1 MKLWRIPMTT
11 TEAARA
17 HRATQRDDVQG
28 IGPEGYAEFNTMS
41 RRRIAGWS
49 VEPSQSPRQLEAAM
63 ADTSNTSRKPTTPP
77 TDDDDASS
85 KRPASTQ
92 PANQPGS
99 KRARMFTRF
108 GGDRAGSGVD
118 DTDPPSSQHSQQL
131 GGMITDDITTSSAT
145 TTPPAENVDATS
157 KRPASAQPTDQ
168 PGSKRAKLSTPSP
181 RHGRCADIASKRHAL
196 TQPAEQS
203 DRKRVRVFIP
213 ADGTGGYGGFDEAPV
228 PPTRYVNAAAKIEA
242 LAQLVGQ
249 PDVNVDRVFV
259 PLDWRGG
266 VTGFVETLTP
276 FFPEVAPDLRAS
288 TDLPGENIPKPEQA
302 EKDGVEGDV
311 KGKVNEDKA
320 DKNKP
325 GKNKD
330 KIDKDKVGSDS
341 DVCEVIENLSTPVLK
356 GPKWKETAAAKSL
369 SAKKSKGKK
378 SEQLETPDAEDSPS
392 ARKSAVKASNSR
404 GKTVTRAT
412 TVDESEAADEESE
425 EDGEGEDEEE
435 DDVSESE
442 DEDLKVTKKKIAQ
455 ANVQISKACRTCKI
469 DANKEWGKKYST
481 MVSMLNSERKA
492 VVKILKADA
501 IAAVKKVK
509 ATADKEKKAAKAK
522 ADQEVEDVKDNCED
536 KFDTMKTKLDDEIK
550 VLKKN
555 LGAERVKVTGL
566 KGQLERAEEI
576 RKAIE
581 KAAAEKVKKAEADL
595 KSGALEQRER
605 GKQLKRES
613 QAGIDQWKPEHS
625 KALKDKERI
634 IKELTQAF
642 LAKEKE
648 LEDCEEELRHV
659 REQRSKDK
667 NHHEH
672 TLKKLEEKRARVN
685 ELERNIL
692 IYNRTIKAAEERNA
706 ADIARVQEHLAT
718 ARANLQEQ
726 SNRVVDKQRNNYQLG
741 DAMRLHAKT
750 SEARKVEIER
760 LKKELQAAQAQLGLA
775 KDLDD
780 FDESVVGVV
789 KGEVVKGEA
798 VKGEDIR
805 GDATKGGTAEKAV
818 VLE

>member
-1 MKLWRIPMTT
+1 MKLWRRIPMTT

-118 DTDPPSSQHSQQL
+118 DTDPPSSQHPQQL
-131 GGMITDDITTSSAT
+131 GDMITDDITTSSAT
-145 TTPPAENVDATS
+145 TTPLTENVDATS

-276 FFPEVAPDLRAS
+276 FFPEVAPDPRTS
-288 TDLPGENIPKPEQA
+288 TELPGENISKPEQA
-302 EKDGVEGDV
+302 EKDEVEGDV
-311 KGKVNEDKA
+311 KGKVNEDKG

-325 GKNKD
+325 GKNK
-330 KIDKDKVGSDS
+330 IDKDKVESDS
-341 DVCEVIENLSTPVLK
+341 DVCEVIEDLSTPVLK
-356 GPKWKETAAAKSL
+356 GPKWKETAAAKSS

-404 GKTVTRAT
+404 GKAVTRAT
-412 TVDESEAADEESE
+412 TVDESEAADEDSD
-425 EDGEGEDEEE
+425 EDGEEEDEDEESDYE
-435 DDVSESE
+435 DP
-442 DEDLKVTKKKIAQ
+442 KVARKKIAQ
-455 ANVQISKACRTCKI
+455 ADQNIAKAGRSCKI
-469 DANKEWGKKYST
+469 DANKEWKDKYNA

-501 IAAVKKVK
+501 IASVKKVK
-509 ATADKEKKAAKAK
+509 ATADKEKKAAKTK
-522 ADQEVEDVKDNCED
+522 AENEIADVKETCED
-536 KFDTMKTKLDDEIK
+536 KFDTMKTKLDGEIK

-555 LGAERVKVTGL
+555 LAAGKVKVTGL
-566 KGQLERAEEI
+566 KGQLERAEEV

-581 KAAAEKVKKAEADL
+581 KDAAEKVKKAEADL

-605 GKQLKRES
+605 GKQLKRET
-613 QAGIDQWKPEHS
+613 QAEIDQWKPDHS

-672 TLKKLEEKRARVN
+672 TLKKLEEKKGRVN

-798 VKGEDIR
+798 VKGEDIK
-805 GDATKGGTAEKAV
+805 GDATKGETAERAV